1 MRVFFYHSKL
11 SLILLVVDGKGG
23 WVDEGKV
30 RLIKIVLL
38 LLVRAYI
45 EVRLMGWIIKTEDN
59 IV

>member
-1 MRVFFYHSKL
+1 M
-11 SLILLVVDGKGG
+11 GG
-23 WVDEGKV
+23 WGDEGKV

>member
-1 MRVFFYHSKL
+1 MERG
-11 SLILLVVDGKGG
+11 DGEGG
-23 WVDEGKV
+23 GGRV

>member
-1 MRVFFYHSKL
+1 MRLFFYHSKL